1 MSKDKIMYGH
11 SFRTIRSTVV
21 TANVGRKKRLIAKE
35 EEEEGSNAYKTTER
49 GMQFLELYKDSLRDL
64 FLILHRTMVA
74 EYMLTTPSCSP
85 R

>member
-64 FLILHRTMVA
+64 FLILPRTMVA

>member
-21 TANVGRKKRLIAKE
+21 TANVGRKKGLIAKKE
-35 EEEEGSNAYKTTER
+35 EEEQEGSNAYKTTER

-64 FLILHRTMVA
+64 FLILPRTMVA
-74 EYMLTTPSCSP
+74 E
-85 R
+85 